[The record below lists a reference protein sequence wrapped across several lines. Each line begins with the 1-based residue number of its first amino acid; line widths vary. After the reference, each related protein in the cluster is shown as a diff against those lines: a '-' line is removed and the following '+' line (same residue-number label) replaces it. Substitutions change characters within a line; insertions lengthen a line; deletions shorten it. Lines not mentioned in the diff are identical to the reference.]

1 MVICLFTS
9 SLNFSYSSINSQPV
23 NVGVLI
29 SRKTIAGFNLL
40 KPLSVLKTT
49 TMTISHISKTA
60 IKKEES
66 VKGQDLR
73 EGIFNL
79 IKSKHDNF
87 DKEACISL
95 DELNQYRRLYL
106 TSLITQEK
114 GELAIIDRDVI
125 DAFKNNSILSEN
137 VQDEIEASLTLG
149 QKLADKIA
157 IFGGSWTFIITF
169 FSFIIIWMIINIWAL
184 ATKPFD
190 PFPFILLNL
199 ILSCL
204 AAIQAPIIMMSQNRQ
219 EQKDRQR
226 AEHDYKINLKAELE
240 IKLLSEK
247 IDHLLVH
254 QNRKLLEIQEVQTD
268 YLEDLM
274 KEIKKK

>member
-1 MVICLFTS
+1 MKKSHV
-9 SLNFSYSSINSQPV
+9 SQQE
-23 NVGVLI
+23 
-29 SRKTIAGFNLL
+29 
-40 KPLSVLKTT
+40 
-49 TMTISHISKTA
+49 
-60 IKKEES
+60 IKKGEDI
-66 VKGQDLR
+66 KGQDIR

-79 IKSKHDNF
+79 INF
-87 DKEACISL
+87 DHPDFNKEDYITIA
-95 DELNQYRRLYL
+95 ELNQYRRLYL

-114 GELAIIDRDVI
+114 GELAVIDRDVMEAI
-125 DAFKNNSILSEN
+125 QNNSILSEN
-137 VQDEIEASLTLG
+137 IQGEIDAELTFG
-149 QKLADKIA
+149 QRLADKVA
-157 IFGGSWTFIITF
+157 AFGGSWIFIITF
-169 FSFIIIWMIINIWAL
+169 FSFIIIWMLINIYFL
-184 ATKPFD
+184 SKKPFD

-226 AEHDYKINLKAELE
+226 GEHDYKINLKAELE

-254 QNRKLLEIQEVQTD
+254 QNKKLLEIQEIQTD

-274 KEIKKK
+274 KELKKK

>member
-1 MVICLFTS
+1 M
-9 SLNFSYSSINSQPV
+9 
-23 NVGVLI
+23 
-29 SRKTIAGFNLL
+29 K
-40 KPLSVLKTT
+40 
-49 TMTISHISKTA
+49 ISHISKTE
-60 IKKEES
+60 I
-66 VKGQDLR
+66 VKGEEILGQDIR
-73 EGIFNL
+73 AGVFDM
-79 IKSKHDNF
+79 IKLDYPSFYKSDF
-87 DKEACISL
+87 ISIT
-95 DELNQYRRLYL
+95 ELNQYRRLYL
-106 TSLITQEK
+106 TSLITLEK
-114 GELAIIDRDVI
+114 GELAVIDRDVM
-125 DAFKNNSILSEN
+125 DAIKNNSILSEN
-137 VQDEIEASLTLG
+137 IQDEIEGNLTIG

-157 IFGGSWTFIITF
+157 VFGGSWTFIITF
-169 FSFIIIWMIINIWAL
+169 FSFILIWMMINIWFL

-226 AEHDYKINLKAELE
+226 GEHDYKINLKAELE

-254 QNRKLLEIQEVQTD
+254 QNKKLLEIQEVQTD

-274 KEIKKK
+274 NEIKKR